1 MYKFVFVSMCLMM
14 SILNPIMAASIGTD
28 DVYTTVVENFRI
40 EVSLDKMDHGF
51 SIMSKITRLK
61 NSHTVHV
68 SMFLRGGERSII
80 HLGSYFRENDL
91 PLTNLGLILIK
102 DDKHLI
108 IEVGHIM
115 SDYKFAKMHS
125 DI

>member
-1 MYKFVFVSMCLMM
+1 MM
-14 SILNPIMAASIGTD
+14 SILNPILAASIGFY
-28 DVYTTVVENFRI
+28 DVYTNVVEDFRI
-40 EVSLDKMDHGF
+40 EISFDKMDHGF

-68 SMFLRGGERSII
+68 SMFLRDGERSVI

-102 DDKHLI
+102 DDENLI

-115 SDYKFAKMHS
+115 SDHKFEKMHS